1 MKANTAL
8 DQYMTPTWAAEA
20 LVHSFFPELGPT
32 SRVVEPACGD
42 GRFLMALPDQVP
54 GIGVEIDPQ
63 LADQARAN
71 TGRRVIESDFLEA
84 DVGQPTHIIGN
95 PPFNADVVD
104 AFLDRAHRIMDDGG
118 VAAMIL
124 PVYLFQTAS
133 RVVGYNQRWSLTQH
147 LIPRN
152 MFEQMQKPLLFATFT
167 KEANR
172 SVHGFFLYHETHAV
186 HQLKRDYR
194 LMFLG
199 NASRASLWG
208 EVVEKALVS
217 LGGEA
222 SLEAIYREIEGKRPY
237 EGNAFWKAQIR
248 KVLRQVAV
256 RTGDKRWALVRNQ
269 PGLFDTVA
277 A

>member
-1 MKANTAL
+1 MKGNTAL

-20 LVHSFFPELGPT
+20 LVESFFPELSPT
-32 SRVVEPACGD
+32 SRVVEPSCGD
-42 GRFLMALPDQVP
+42 GRFLLALPHQVP

-63 LADQARAN
+63 LADRARSN
-71 TGRRVIESDFLEA
+71 TGRRIIEGDFLSA

-95 PPFNADVVD
+95 PPFNAELVD
-104 AFLDRAHRIMDDGG
+104 AFLNRAHQLMDDGG
-118 VAAMIL
+118 TVGFVL
-124 PVYLFQTAS
+124 PVFLFQTAS
-133 RVVGYNQRWSLTQH
+133 RMVGYNRRWSLRQN

-152 MFEQMQKPLLFATFT
+152 IFEQMQKPLLFATFV
-167 KEANR
+167 KETNR
-172 SVHGFFLYHETHAV
+172 SIHGFFLYHETHAV
-186 HQLKRDYR
+186 RQLKRQYR

-208 EVVEKALVS
+208 EVVEQALVN

-222 SLEAIYREIEGKRPY
+222 SLEAIYAEIEGKRPY

-256 RTGDKRWALVRNQ
+256 RTGDKRWALIRNQ
-269 PGLFDTVA
+269 PGLFDTA
-277 A
+277 AA